1 MTITTLVLVIIL
13 SVIGVNCGPS
23 GPPQYVKY
31 TDDANGF
38 SIDYPEGWH
47 VEHPKEPAE
56 LKVAIWS
63 KKWGTDRAAIMV
75 AKESV
80 PGLSLE
86 AYSKLRIQHLSDT
99 DKDYAPVL
107 TEELT
112 ISGIPAIKH
121 TYTSTVGQTSYTSVQ
136 VYLVEN
142 GTGWVFGFVCPQ
154 KSFDSYRPIRD
165 TAFNGFRLL

>member
-1 MTITTLVLVIIL
+1 VT
-13 SVIGVNCGPS
+13 
-23 GPPQYVKY
+23 Y

-63 KKWGTDRAAIMV
+63 KKWGTGMAGIMV

-86 AYSKLRIQHLSDT
+86 AYSKLRIQYLSDAE
-99 DKDYAPVL
+99 DYVPIS

-112 ISGIPAIKH
+112 ITGMQAIKH
-121 TYTSTVGQTSYTSVQ
+121 TYTCTVGQTSYARVQ
-136 VYLVEN
+136 VYLMQNE
-142 GTGWVFGFVCPQ
+142 TGWFLGFDCPQ
-154 KSFDSYRPIRD
+154 KSFDSYQSIRD
-165 TAFNGFRLL
+165 TVLNSFRLL